1 MTDIEMKK
9 ELDFYAEQY
18 WAEWDEGSQEFAELV
33 IDSGIGEVR
42 QHAYIINMNLA
53 SIMGIIASEFSDG
66 ERDHEDVVRL
76 AKVMAWVDA
85 L

>member
-1 MTDIEMKK
+1 M
-9 ELDFYAEQY
+9 
-18 WAEWDEGSQEFAELV
+18 
-33 IDSGIGEVR
+33 IDSGIDEVR

-53 SIMGIIASEFSDG
+53 SIMDIIASEFSDG